1 MLFIRTAL
9 VIGAIVLVLPTEE
22 KSQARLLETAT
33 AAVARVGSTCER
45 HPDLCAKAGVYWGV
59 FKQKAEFG
67 ARLAMDLVKER
78 AFGVAT
84 ERGGERAQT
93 PAVAAPTVPRG
104 TLTSKD
110 VEPGWRGKVQRT
122 GA

>member
-9 VIGAIVLVLPTEE
+9 IVGAGIMLLPTDEAG
-22 KSQARLLETAT
+22 QARFLETASS
-33 AAVARVGSTCER
+33 AVTRVSTTCER
-45 HPDLCAKAGVYWGV
+45 HPYICEKAGATWAL

-67 ARLAMDLVKER
+67 GKLALDLVKER
-78 AFGVAT
+78 AFGQAPEKAHPVQPT
-84 ERGGERAQT
+84 SMT
-93 PAVAAPTVPRG
+93 PAQRG

-110 VEPGWRGKVQRT
+110 MEPAWRGKVQRT